1 MEKGADA
8 PLLRPPPSLGRDTA
22 VLWFHRGVACL
33 WAASP
38 TTALQTSWA
47 PTPAHSPHSC
57 TPCLLTQAV
66 SRNNLTSVGPSGR
79 RGDADT
85 GPGSASRPWGDLG
98 RTSPLFL

>member
-1 MEKGADA
+1 MGLLPNYSLADLMGPDPG
-8 PLLRPPPSLGRDTA
+8 PLPSQL
-22 VLWFHRGVACL
+22 H
-33 WAASP
+33 
-38 TTALQTSWA
+38 
-47 PTPAHSPHSC
+47 
-57 TPCLLTQAV
+57 PCLLTQAV